1 MKKTLSRILA
11 VAMSVSMLA
20 TALVGCGSKEEPA
33 DTTTAA
39 TQNTQATTEATTTTV
54 AETESPYDGNGFL
67 KDDLDPSLNYN
78 NQEITILYWDDV
90 ARPEFEVKELTGDLI
105 SDAIY
110 ARNAAVEERLGLKLN
125 WIGTPG
131 SYSVQENYINTAE
144 NDVKSGGEFDVFAAY
159 SMSAVTMTLR
169 GLYRDLLPAQ
179 NLNFEQPWWPGK
191 LLDDTTINGK
201 LYFCSGDIS
210 TNVLQQMYLVLF
222 NKSMADELKLPDL
235 YEIAD
240 QGKWTIDKMSELA
253 SNAYSDLNGNS
264 VADINDSFGIGLR
277 KNTMF
282 DGFFLG
288 ADMRSIEKDA
298 NGTMIIADEFTSE
311 KVHDLL
317 TKIVALFHES
327 NYTAFPQTVEGWTN
341 IPFAN
346 GQVLF
351 MVDLGNVTSS
361 TDVAGTSVNYGVLPV
376 PKFDEQQE
384 RYVTGLQSG
393 YTMYSASIAVDDAT
407 RDTIGAMIECMAS
420 ESYRQVI
427 PAVYETTM
435 KLKYSSG
442 ENDARMYDLIR
453 AGITFDLGNIFA
465 EPLDRITYFAFR
477 EAANNANTNWASIIK
492 AKSRILQKGLD
503 SLTAKLAA
511 LPE

>member
-1 MKKTLSRILA
+1 MKKALSLILA
-11 VAMSVSMLA
+11 ILMCVSV
-20 TALVGCGSKEEPA
+20 LVSCGGKTDPA

-39 TQNTQATTEATTTTV
+39 TNDTPATTAATTTTV
-54 AETESPYDGNGFL
+54 AETESPYDENGFL

-90 ARPEFEVKELTGDLI
+90 ARPEFEVKEMTGDLI

-110 ARNAAVEERLGLKLN
+110 TRNAAVEERLGLKLK
-125 WIGTPG
+125 WVGTPG

-144 NDVKSGGEFDVFAAY
+144 NDVKASGEFDVFAAY

-179 NLNFEQPWWPGK
+179 NLNFEQPWWPSK

-222 NKSMADELKLPDL
+222 NKSMAEELKLPNL

-240 QGKWTIDKMSELA
+240 QGKWTVDKMAELA
-253 SNAYSDLNGNS
+253 SNVYSDLNGNAA
-264 VADINDSFGIGLR
+264 ADLSDRFGIGLR

-288 ADMRSIEKDA
+288 ADLRSIEKDA

-311 KVHDLL
+311 RTVDLL
-317 TKIVALFHES
+317 TKLVAIFHES

-341 IPFAN
+341 AIFAN

-361 TDVAGTSVNYGVLPV
+361 TEVAGTSVNYGVLPV
-376 PKFDEQQE
+376 PKYDEQQE
-384 RYVTGLQSG
+384 RYITGLQSG

-465 EPLDRITYFAFR
+465 EPLEKITYYAFR
-477 EAANNANTNWASIIK
+477 KAANDGATNWVSLAK
-492 AKSRILQKGLD
+492 AQSKVMQNRLD
-503 SLTAKLAA
+503 ALVETLAN